1 VRKDN
6 NSFLLD
12 FVILKILKRVYFY
25 IYAYK
30 SIKVLLSMKIH
41 SLFILKKT
49 GVCIYSRNFT
59 DDFENLEVNLI
70 TPFFSAIFSF
80 SENVIS
86 RKTPEILEMRELRF
100 VFKTHQDIIF
110 SLLSDSTASL
120 LFVSTRLERIADV
133 FLEEYPDTTKIKD
146 YQEIENLKLDK
157 IVDSIIRGED
167 EIYMSQTFYK
177 KVIDVFEELLYEN
190 ELLGAALLT
199 TKGNTI
205 YTSLPHEI
213 LVNSLKE
220 LEIRYMIGALD
231 LPEMYY
237 GLKNGQKVFS
247 KVIDIP
253 WKLDPLLVVVL
264 YDATVPLGM
273 CDMNLQKLAN
283 KITNII

>member
-1 VRKDN
+1 
-6 NSFLLD
+6 
-12 FVILKILKRVYFY
+12 
-25 IYAYK
+25 
-30 SIKVLLSMKIH
+30 MKIH

-49 GVCIYSRNFT
+49 GACIYSRNFT
-59 DDFENLEVNLI
+59 DDFKNLEVNLI

-100 VFKTHQDIIF
+100 VFKVQQDLIF

-133 FLEEYPDTTKIKD
+133 FLDQYPDTTKIKD
-146 YQEIENLKLDK
+146 YQEIENPKFDLM
-157 IVDSIIRGED
+157 VDSIIRGED
-167 EIYMSQTFYK
+167 EIYMSQSFYQ

-205 YTSLPHEI
+205 YTSLPNEI
-213 LVNSLKE
+213 LVNALKE

-237 GLKNGQKVFS
+237 GLKSGQKVFS

-264 YDATVPLGM
+264 YDSTMPLGM
-273 CDMNLQKLAN
+273 CDMNLQKLAH

>member
-1 VRKDN
+1 MN
-6 NSFLLD
+6 
-12 FVILKILKRVYFY
+12 
-25 IYAYK
+25 
-30 SIKVLLSMKIH
+30 IH

-86 RKTPEILEMRELRF
+86 RKTPEILEMSELRF
-100 VFKTHQDIIF
+100 VFKVHQDLIF

-120 LFVSTRLERIADV
+120 LFVTTRLERIADV
-133 FLEEYPDTTKIKD
+133 FLEKYPDSSKIKD
-146 YQEIENLKLDK
+146 YEQIEDLKLDK
-157 IVDSIIRGED
+157 TFDSIIRGED
-167 EIYMSQTFYK
+167 EIFMSQTFYK
-177 KVIDVFEELLYEN
+177 KVIDVFEGLMYEN

-205 YTSLPHEI
+205 YTSLPNEI
-213 LVNSLKE
+213 LVNALKE
-220 LEIRYMIGALD
+220 LEIRYMIGALE

-264 YDATVPLGM
+264 YDSSVPLGM
-273 CDMNLQKLAN
+273 ADMNLQKLAN

>member
-1 VRKDN
+1 
-6 NSFLLD
+6 
-12 FVILKILKRVYFY
+12 
-25 IYAYK
+25 
-30 SIKVLLSMKIH
+30 MKIH

-59 DDFENLEVNLI
+59 DDFKNLEVNLI

-100 VFKTHQDIIF
+100 VFKVHQDLIF

-120 LFVSTRLERIADV
+120 LFVSTRLERIAEV
-133 FLEEYPDTTKIKD
+133 FLEEYPDITKIKD
-146 YQEIENLKLDK
+146 YEGIENTKFDK
-157 IVDSIIRGED
+157 MVDSIIRGED

-177 KVIDVFEELLYEN
+177 KVIDVFEKLMYEN

-205 YTSLPHEI
+205 YNSLPNEI
-213 LVNSLKE
+213 FVNALKE

-264 YDATVPLGM
+264 YDTTMPLGM
-273 CDMNLQKLAN
+273 CDMNLKKLAN
-283 KITNII
+283 KIINII

>member
-1 VRKDN
+1 MN
-6 NSFLLD
+6 
-12 FVILKILKRVYFY
+12 
-25 IYAYK
+25 
-30 SIKVLLSMKIH
+30 IH

-59 DDFENLEVNLI
+59 NDFENLEVNLI

-86 RKTPEILEMRELRF
+86 RKTPEILEMSELRF
-100 VFKTHQDIIF
+100 VFKVDQNLIF

-120 LFVSTRLERIADV
+120 LFVTSRLERIADV
-133 FLEEYPDTTKIKD
+133 FLQEYPDTTEIKD

-157 IVDSIIRGED
+157 MVDSIIRGED
-167 EIYMSQTFYK
+167 EIFMSQSFYK
-177 KVIDVFEELLYEN
+177 KVINVFEELMYEN
-190 ELLGAALLT
+190 ELIGAALLT

-205 YTSLPHEI
+205 YTSLPNEI
-213 LVNSLKE
+213 LVNALKE

-247 KVIDIP
+247 KVVDIP

-264 YDATVPLGM
+264 YDSTVPLGM

>member
-1 VRKDN
+1 
-6 NSFLLD
+6 
-12 FVILKILKRVYFY
+12 
-25 IYAYK
+25 
-30 SIKVLLSMKIH
+30 MKIH

-49 GVCIYSRNFT
+49 GVCIFSRNFT
-59 DDFENLEVNLI
+59 NDFENLEVNLI

-100 VFKTHQDIIF
+100 VFKVHQDIIF
-110 SLLSDSTASL
+110 SILSDSTASL
-120 LFVSTRLERIADV
+120 LFVTTRLERIADV
-133 FLEEYPDTTKIKD
+133 FLEEYPDTTQIKD
-146 YQEIENLKLDK
+146 YQQIENPKFDK
-157 IVDSIIRGED
+157 MVDSIIKGQD
-167 EIYMSQTFYK
+167 EIYMSQTFYQ
-177 KVIDVFEELLYEN
+177 KVINVFEDLLLEN

-205 YTSLPHEI
+205 YTSLPNEI

-237 GLKNGQKVFS
+237 GLHNGQKVFS

-264 YDATVPLGM
+264 YDASVPLGM

>member
-1 VRKDN
+1 
-6 NSFLLD
+6 LAL
-12 FVILKILKRVYFY
+12 LKILKRVYFY

-30 SIKVLLSMKIH
+30 SIKVLFSMKIH

-100 VFKTHQDIIF
+100 VFKVHQDIIF
-110 SLLSDSTASL
+110 SILSDSTASL
-120 LFVSTRLERIADV
+120 LFVTTRLERIADV

-146 YQEIENLKLDK
+146 YQEIENSKLDK
-157 IVDSIIRGED
+157 MVDSIVRGED

-177 KVIDVFEELLYEN
+177 KVINVFEELMYEN

-205 YTSLPHEI
+205 YTSLPNEI

-237 GLKNGQKVFS
+237 GLHNGQKVFS
-247 KVIDIP
+247 KVVDIP

-264 YDATVPLGM
+264 YDSTIPLGM

>member
-1 VRKDN
+1 MN
-6 NSFLLD
+6 
-12 FVILKILKRVYFY
+12 
-25 IYAYK
+25 
-30 SIKVLLSMKIH
+30 IH

-59 DDFENLEVNLI
+59 NDFENLEVNLI

-86 RKTPEILEMRELRF
+86 RKTPEILEMSELRF
-100 VFKTHQDIIF
+100 VFKVHQDLIF

-120 LFVSTRLERIADV
+120 LFVTTRLERIADV
-133 FLEEYPDTTKIKD
+133 FLQEYPDTSEIKD
-146 YQEIENLKLDK
+146 YQELEDLKLDK
-157 IVDSIIRGED
+157 MVDSIIRGED
-167 EIYMSQTFYK
+167 EIFMSQSFYQ
-177 KVIDVFEELLYEN
+177 KVIGVFEELLYEN

-205 YTSLPHEI
+205 YTSLPNEI
-213 LVNSLKE
+213 LVNALKE

-237 GLKNGQKVFS
+237 GLKTGQKVFS

-264 YDATVPLGM
+264 YDSTVPLGM
-273 CDMNLQKLAN
+273 ADMNLQKLAN

>member
-1 VRKDN
+1 MN
-6 NSFLLD
+6 
-12 FVILKILKRVYFY
+12 
-25 IYAYK
+25 
-30 SIKVLLSMKIH
+30 IH

-59 DDFENLEVNLI
+59 DDFKNLEVNLI

-100 VFKTHQDIIF
+100 VFKVQQDLIF

-133 FLEEYPDTTKIKD
+133 FLSEYPDTTKIKD
-146 YQEIENLKLDK
+146 YQGIENPKFDMM
-157 IVDSIIRGED
+157 VDSIIRGED
-167 EIYMSQTFYK
+167 EIYMSQTFYQ
-177 KVIDVFEELLYEN
+177 KVIDVFEELMYDN

-199 TKGNTI
+199 TMGNTI
-205 YTSLPHEI
+205 YTSLPNEI
-213 LVNSLKE
+213 LVNALKE

-237 GLKNGQKVFS
+237 GLKTGQKVFS

-264 YDATVPLGM
+264 YDSTMPLGM

>member
-1 VRKDN
+1 
-6 NSFLLD
+6 
-12 FVILKILKRVYFY
+12 
-25 IYAYK
+25 
-30 SIKVLLSMKIH
+30 MKIH

-49 GVCIYSRNFT
+49 GACIYSRNFT
-59 DDFENLEVNLI
+59 NDFENLEVNLI

-86 RKTPEILEMRELRF
+86 KKTPEILEMRELRF
-100 VFKTHQDIIF
+100 VFKVDQNLIF
-110 SLLSDSTASL
+110 TLLSDSTMSL
-120 LFVSTRLERIADV
+120 LFVTTRLERIADV
-133 FLEEYPDTTKIKD
+133 FLNEYPDTTEIKD

-157 IVDSIIRGED
+157 MVDSIIRGED
-167 EIYMSQTFYK
+167 EIFMSQSFYK
-177 KVIDVFEELLYEN
+177 KVIDVFEELMYQN

-205 YTSLPHEI
+205 YTSLPNEI
-213 LVNSLKE
+213 LLNAMKE

-264 YDATVPLGM
+264 FDSTVPLGM

>member
-1 VRKDN
+1 M
-6 NSFLLD
+6 
-12 FVILKILKRVYFY
+12 KI
-25 IYAYK
+25 
-30 SIKVLLSMKIH
+30 SLSMKIH

-59 DDFENLEVNLI
+59 DEFKNLEVNLI

-86 RKTPEILEMRELRF
+86 RKTPEVLEMRELRF
-100 VFKTHQDIIF
+100 VFKVYQDLIF

-120 LFVSTRLERIADV
+120 LFVTTRLETIADV
-133 FLEEYPDTTKIKD
+133 FLDEYPDIAQIKD
-146 YQEIENLKLDK
+146 YQEVENPKFDK
-157 IVDSIIRGED
+157 MVDSIIRGED
-167 EIYMSQTFYK
+167 EIYMSQAFYK
-177 KVIDVFEELLYEN
+177 KVIDVFEQLLYEN

-199 TKGNTI
+199 TKGNII
-205 YTSLPHEI
+205 YTSLPNEI
-213 LVNSLKE
+213 LVNALKE
-220 LEIRYMIGALD
+220 LEIRYMVGALD

-247 KVIDIP
+247 KIIDIP

-273 CDMNLQKLAN
+273 CDMNLQKLAV